1 MTRRSPM
8 AKRAAS
14 RRSSGMSRSRSPSST
29 ATSTATIA
37 SSRGFSMAIKVLKP
51 GLATTVQD
59 LGRPGYYHIGIPLS
73 GGMDRHAL
81 AAANLLVGN
90 AEGAAV
96 LEAVFMGPEL
106 EFTDDAMV
114 AVTGAELPPKL
125 DGVPRETWTS
135 FKVKR
140 GQKLSFDFLKKG
152 ARAYIAVAGGIDV
165 PVVLGSRSTYALGA
179 LGGFKGR
186 KLEAGDE
193 LPVGTANAAVKEGRA
208 VGEELRGLPV
218 GVPTELRVIPGLY
231 WHRITE
237 AAGKGFFSDPWKVA
251 PEADRI
257 GYRFKG
263 GKPLEFVPREPPFGA
278 GSDPSH
284 ITDACYP
291 YGSIHVPGSTEP
303 IVLHRDAVSGGG
315 YFMVGT
321 VISADLDLIG
331 QLQPHAGARFA
342 SVTMEQ
348 ALAARYD
355 RQRLLN

>member
-1 MTRRSPM
+1 
-8 AKRAAS
+8 
-14 RRSSGMSRSRSPSST
+14 
-29 ATSTATIA
+29 
-37 SSRGFSMAIKVLKP
+37 MAIKVLKP

-90 AEGAAV
+90 EEGAAV

-106 EFTDDAMV
+106 EFTEDALV
-114 AVTGAELPPKL
+114 AITGAELPPKL
-125 DGVPRETWTS
+125 DGEPRETWTS

-140 GQKLSFDFLKKG
+140 GQKLSFDFLKQG
-152 ARAYIAVAGGIDV
+152 ARGYIAIAGGIDV
-165 PVVLGSRSTYALGA
+165 PLVLGSRSTYALGA

-193 LPVGTANAAVKEGRA
+193 LPIGKAGAPVKDGRTIA
-208 VGEELRGLPV
+208 KDLRGLPAAM
-218 GVPTELRVIPGLY
+218 PTELRVMPGLY

-237 AAGKGFFSDPWKVA
+237 AAGVGFFSDTWKVA

-263 GKPLEFVPREPPFGA
+263 GKPLAFVPREPPFGA
-278 GSDPSH
+278 GSDPSN

-291 YGSIHVPGSTEP
+291 YGSIQVPGGTEP

-321 VISADLDLIG
+321 VIAADMDLIG
-331 QLQPHAGARFA
+331 QLQPNTPVKFVKVG
-342 SVTMEQ
+342 MDE
-348 ALAARYD
+348 ALAARKSRAD
-355 RQRLLN
+355 LLGKLRSALA

>member
-1 MTRRSPM
+1 
-8 AKRAAS
+8 
-14 RRSSGMSRSRSPSST
+14 
-29 ATSTATIA
+29 
-37 SSRGFSMAIKVLKP
+37 MAIKVLKP

-81 AAANLLVGN
+81 SAANLLVCN
-90 AEGAAV
+90 PEGAAV

-106 EFTDDAMV
+106 EFTADAMV

-125 DGVPRETWTS
+125 DGKPVEGWS
-135 FKVKR
+135 AFKVKA

-193 LPVGTANAAVKEGRA
+193 LPVGAATAPVKEGRTVA
-208 VGEELRGLPV
+208 ETLRGLPV
-218 GVPTELRVIPGLY
+218 GMPTELRVMPGLY

-237 AAGKGFFSDPWKVA
+237 AAGIGFFADTWKVA

-278 GSDPSH
+278 GSDPSN

-291 YGSIHVPGSTEP
+291 HGSIQVPGGTEP

-321 VISADLDLIG
+321 VISADMDLIG
-331 QLQPHAGARFA
+331 QLQPNTPVKF
-342 SVTMEQ
+342 VKVDMDQ
-348 ALAARYD
+348 ALAARKL
-355 RQRLLN
+355 RAQLLEKVRLSLTS

>member
-1 MTRRSPM
+1 MMRRSPM
-8 AKRAAS
+8 SKRAAS

-29 ATSTATIA
+29 ATSMATIA

-51 GLATTVQD
+51 GLSTTVQD
-59 LGRPGYYHIGIPLS
+59 LGRPGYYDIGIPLS

-96 LEAVFMGPEL
+96 LEAGFIGPGSQV
-106 EFTDDAMV
+106 TDDALV
-114 AVTGAELPPKL
+114 AITGAELPPKL
-125 DGVPRETWTS
+125 DGVSRETWAS

-165 PVVLGSRSTYALGA
+165 PVVLGSRSTYAPGA

-193 LPVGTANAAVKEGRA
+193 LPVGAAKAAVKEGRT
-208 VGEELRGLPV
+208 VGEELRGLPLAM
-218 GVPTELRVIPGLY
+218 PTELRVMPGIY
-231 WHRITE
+231 WHRITD
-237 AAGKGFFSDPWKVA
+237 AAGRGFFSDTWKVA

-263 GKPLEFVPREPPFGA
+263 GKPLDFVPREPPFGA
-278 GSDPSH
+278 GSGSSH
-284 ITDACYP
+284 ITDAC
-291 YGSIHVPGSTEP
+291 
-303 IVLHRDAVSGGG
+303 
-315 YFMVGT
+315 
-321 VISADLDLIG
+321 
-331 QLQPHAGARFA
+331 QP
-342 SVTMEQ
+342 
-348 ALAARYD
+348 
-355 RQRLLN
+355 

>member
-1 MTRRSPM
+1 
-8 AKRAAS
+8 
-14 RRSSGMSRSRSPSST
+14 
-29 ATSTATIA
+29 
-37 SSRGFSMAIKVLKP
+37 MAIKVLKP

-81 AAANLLVGN
+81 VAANLLVGN
-90 AEGAAV
+90 PEGTAV

-106 EFTDDAMV
+106 EFTGDAMV

-125 DGVPRETWTS
+125 DGQPQQTWSS
-135 FKVKR
+135 FNVKA

-152 ARAYIAVAGGIDV
+152 ARAYIAVSGGIDV

-193 LPVGTANAAVKEGRA
+193 LPVGTPTTTVEEGRTVA
-208 VGEELRGLPV
+208 DDLRGLPA
-218 GVPTELRVIPGLY
+218 GTPTELRVMPGLY

-237 AAGKGFFSDPWKVA
+237 AAGIGFFEDTWKVA

-257 GYRFKG
+257 GYRFRG

-278 GSDPSH
+278 GSDPSN

-291 YGSIHVPGSTEP
+291 YGSIQVPGGTEP

-321 VISADLDLIG
+321 IIAADMDLIG
-331 QLQPHAGARFA
+331 QLQPNTPVKFVKVDMERALSARREKA
-342 SVTMEQ
+342 ELSAKLQ
-348 ALAARYD
+348 SALMA
-355 RQRLLN
+355 

>member
-1 MTRRSPM
+1 MV
-8 AKRAAS
+8 
-14 RRSSGMSRSRSPSST
+14 
-29 ATSTATIA
+29 
-37 SSRGFSMAIKVLKP
+37 IKVLKP

-81 AAANLLVGN
+81 IAANLLVGN

-106 EFTDDAMV
+106 EFSDDAVV

-125 DGVPRETWTS
+125 DGVPQETWSS
-135 FKVKR
+135 FKVKA
-140 GQKLSFDFLKKG
+140 GQKLAFDFLKKG

-193 LPVGTANAAVKEGRA
+193 LPVGAATATPKEGRSIA
-208 VGEELRGLPV
+208 AELRGLPAGMPV
-218 GVPTELRVIPGLY
+218 ELRVMPGLY

-237 AAGKGFFSDPWKVA
+237 AAGIGFFSDTWKVA

-278 GSDPSH
+278 GSDPSN

-291 YGSIHVPGSTEP
+291 YGSIQVPGGTEP

-315 YFMVGT
+315 YFQVGA
-321 VISADLDLIG
+321 VISADMDLIG
-331 QLQPHAGARFA
+331 QLQPNTPVKFIK
-342 SVTMEQ
+342 VDMET
-348 ALAARYD
+348 ALAARKEKAELSAKL
-355 RQRLLN
+355 RSALMT